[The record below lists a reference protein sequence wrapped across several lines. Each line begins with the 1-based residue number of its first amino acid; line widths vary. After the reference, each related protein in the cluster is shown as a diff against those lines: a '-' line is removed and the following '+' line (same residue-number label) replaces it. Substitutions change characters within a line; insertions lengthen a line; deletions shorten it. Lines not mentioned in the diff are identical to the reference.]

1 MKFSFDTKQYWIP
14 GTYYHVDRKGNKTL
28 RYYDGEEYI
37 FNHTAY
43 KSPTKHLILYKYLK
57 RFINKLCSILDS
69 NFFYES
75 I

>member
-1 MKFSFDTKQYWIP
+1 MIITFSQTPDNFGTHHEIDHKGKHILVYKDA
-14 GTYYHVDRKGNKTL
+14 GTYEFTRNAK
-28 RYYDGEEYI
+28 
-37 FNHTAY
+37 

-69 NFFYES
+69 DFFYES